1 MPALRVS
8 LSSLIGLLLL
18 GAGWVQ
24 PLHSQNANETEQT
37 KAALAGIAILPS
49 RTDPEIKTFDFPHVV
64 QVDRDIVIRQDAAKP
79 APRHQLL
86 LWMTGTGGR
95 SRGADE
101 FCKLAASLGYHV
113 VKLMY
118 PNDIPAS
125 FCRQDEDPE
134 SFEKFRLCIIEGGT
148 HPKITVSRADSI
160 ENRLIKLL
168 QHLQKIRQRE
178 GWGEFLDSENKIQ
191 WDKLALA
198 GQSQGG
204 GHAFLMAMKHSVA
217 RVVATGAPKDWS
229 IRHNAP
235 AAWLLGESA
244 TPKSRLF
251 TFNHEQ
257 DHQGCSP
264 EQQWAILELMNL
276 TQYGAV
282 TSVDQTKPPYGHSRC
297 LSTNHPGGKLQSGPA
312 HTSVIA
318 SRNVELFGPVWR
330 YMLTEPDPKPELR
343 R

>member
-1 MPALRVS
+1 MPALRTS
-8 LSSLIGLLLL
+8 LPLWICLLLV

-24 PLHSQNANETEQT
+24 PLHSQSAQETRQT

-49 RTDPEIKTFDFPHVV
+49 RTDPEIKTFDFPHTV
-64 QVDRDIVIRQDAAKP
+64 QVDRDIVIRQDPTKP

-86 LWMTGTGGR
+86 VWMTGTGGR
-95 SRGADE
+95 SGGANA
-101 FCKLAASLGYHV
+101 FCKLAASQGYHV

-118 PNDIPAS
+118 PNDVPAS

-160 ENRLIKLL
+160 ESRLIKLL
-168 QHLQKIRQRE
+168 QHLKKIRQRE
-178 GWGEFLDSENKIQ
+178 GWGEFLNNENKIQ

-204 GHAFLMAMKHSVA
+204 GHAILMAMKHPVA
-217 RVVATGAPKDWS
+217 RVIATGAPKDWS
-229 IRHNAP
+229 LRLNAP
-235 AAWLLGESA
+235 AAWLQGKSA

-251 TFNHEQ
+251 TFNHEP
-257 DHQGCSP
+257 DHQGCAP
-264 EQQWAILELMNL
+264 EQQWAILESLGL
-276 TQYGAV
+276 TQYGPV
-282 TSVDQTKPPYGHSRC
+282 TSVDKTKPPYGHSRC
-297 LSTNHPGGKLQSGPA
+297 LSTNHPGGKIQSSPA

-318 SRNVELFGPVWR
+318 SSSADLFGPVWQ
-330 YMLTEPDPKPELR
+330 YMLTEPDPMPESSR
-343 R
+343 